1 MSGLPAGRPTTPWK
15 LVLEGR
21 SGDEQW
27 VSSLDESNTCHWAFA
42 ILAGM
47 GLETSLARTVCSRR
61 GGAQGSRSRLR
72 LMVPTAHPKPQ
83 AQTFSCSA
91 GCSTSVSH
99 PWRQAQPLR
108 RFSCRRLAPTV
119 VGAALSRAGRPAAGC
134 IVLCTMGWHALQH
147 GPIIGALG
155 REAWRLMNEFVISAF
170 PPRFG
175 MPPGA
180 LRTRLKKPLTLS
192 SREHR
197 SSRETQTTL

>member
-1 MSGLPAGRPTTPWK
+1 MSGLPAGRSPTPWK

-21 SGDEQW
+21 PGDEQW
-27 VSSLDESNTCHWAFA
+27 VSSLDESYTCHWAFA

-119 VGAALSRAGRPAAGC
+119 VGAALFRAGRPAAGC

-155 REAWRLMNEFVISAF
+155 RAWRLMREFVISAF
-170 PPRFG
+170 PP
-175 MPPGA
+175 GA
-180 LRTRLKKPLTLS
+180 CRRGPMDAVEKTLDPLFAGAPF
-192 SREHR
+192 
-197 SSRETQTTL
+197 

>member
-1 MSGLPAGRPTTPWK
+1 
-15 LVLEGR
+15 
-21 SGDEQW
+21 
-27 VSSLDESNTCHWAFA
+27 
-42 ILAGM
+42 
-47 GLETSLARTVCSRR
+47 
-61 GGAQGSRSRLR
+61 
-72 LMVPTAHPKPQ
+72 MVPTAHPKPQ

-155 REAWRLMNEFVISAF
+155 RAWRLMREFVISAF
-170 PPRFG
+170 PP
-175 MPPGA
+175 GA
-180 LRTRLKKPLTLS
+180 CRRGPMDAVEKTLDPLS
-192 SREHR
+192 SLRGSTLLAEKPRQPSKRGR
-197 SSRETQTTL
+197 SRALLFTQRPPRADYCWRWRLDIIKCHLPRG

>member
-1 MSGLPAGRPTTPWK
+1 MSGLPAGRSPTPWK

-21 SGDEQW
+21 PGDEQW

-119 VGAALSRAGRPAAGC
+119 VGAALLRAGRPAAGC

-170 PPRFG
+170 PPR
-175 MPPGA
+175 GA
-180 LRTRLKKPLTLS
+180 ACPRGP
-192 SREHR
+192 
-197 SSRETQTTL
+197 

>member
-1 MSGLPAGRPTTPWK
+1 MIWTHMALFAVSTHIDTIVGWIFEYMLLPEGLIFLRPQWLPPSCFDRPGLQVRVMTRSVCFVIFEPSQGLHIHNVTLIHLQVLKGLP
-15 LVLEGR
+15 
-21 SGDEQW
+21 
-27 VSSLDESNTCHWAFA
+27 
-42 ILAGM
+42 
-47 GLETSLARTVCSRR
+47 
-61 GGAQGSRSRLR
+61 
-72 LMVPTAHPKPQ
+72 VPLL

-119 VGAALSRAGRPAAGC
+119 VGAALFRAGHPAAGC

-170 PPRFG
+170 PPR
-175 MPPGA
+175 GA
-180 LRTRLKKPLTLS
+180 ACPRGP
-192 SREHR
+192 
-197 SSRETQTTL
+197 

>member
-27 VSSLDESNTCHWAFA
+27 VSSLDESNTCHWACA

-47 GLETSLARTVCSRR
+47 GLETSSARTVWSRR

-119 VGAALSRAGRPAAGC
+119 VGAALFRAGRPAAGC

-155 REAWRLMNEFVISAF
+155 RAWRLMREFVISAF
-170 PPRFG
+170 PP
-175 MPPGA
+175 GA
-180 LRTRLKKPLTLS
+180 CRRGPMDAVEKTLDPLFAGAPF
-192 SREHR
+192 
-197 SSRETQTTL
+197 

>member
-1 MSGLPAGRPTTPWK
+1 M
-15 LVLEGR
+15 
-21 SGDEQW
+21 
-27 VSSLDESNTCHWAFA
+27 DESNTCHWACA

-47 GLETSLARTVCSRR
+47 GLETSSARTVWSRR

-119 VGAALSRAGRPAAGC
+119 VGAALFRAGRPAAGC

-147 GPIIGALG
+147 G
-155 REAWRLMNEFVISAF
+155 
-170 PPRFG
+170 
-175 MPPGA
+175 MPTGA

-192 SREHR
+192 SREHPFLVEKPKQPAKRGR
-197 SSRETQTTL
+197 SRALLFTQRPPRADYCWRWRLDIIKCHLPRG